1 MFSTERIRSY
11 AKEQLISLLSL
22 LIVFGALAALSIFF
36 FAGER
41 KRSLLY
47 VEFAAEESAFALLDY
62 YRQGMTPEPDELE
75 RISGFAIYNADGTA
89 AISAGRFP
97 RQLDIEDVIR
107 KGSVFTVNRDTDTVS
122 IAKPLGMFPAFMAPP
137 PAGATRMRGMS
148 RQPHSAAIYV
158 EISVPDLLSPVRWF
172 FAAQIGIPLLLAV
185 GCALIGFLLIRNW
198 EYRKK
203 IDSQR
208 HLVHL
213 GEAART
219 LSHEIKNPLSAIQIQ
234 AAILKRTLPEEAGE
248 SSRII
253 DEEVQRLRV
262 LTERVG
268 EFLKNPM
275 GNPEPFDAGK
285 FVTELV
291 GRLPWRVELS
301 RIGDEAAIV
310 RVDRERFRSVVE
322 NIVRNAAESAS
333 DPPRITVSVAA
344 QKNVVTIVVEDDGS
358 GISPDD
364 QDRIFE
370 PFFTTKDSGT
380 GIGLSISRRF
390 VEVAGGSISLAPR
403 ATGGTTA
410 QIKLP
415 RCGV

>member
-75 RISGFAIYNADGTA
+75 RITGFAIYNADGTA
-89 AISAGRFP
+89 AISAGRYP
-97 RQLDIEDVIR
+97 GQLDIEDVIR
-107 KGSVFTVNRDTDTVS
+107 KGSVFTVNRETDTVS
-122 IAKPLGMFPAFMAPP
+122 IAKPLGMFPAFMAP

-172 FAAQIGIPLLLAV
+172 TVAQIGIPLLLAV
-185 GCALIGFLLIRNW
+185 GFTLIGFLLIRNW
-198 EYRKK
+198 EYRQK

-275 GNPEPFDAGK
+275 GTPELFDAGE

-291 GRLPWRVELS
+291 GKLPWRVESS
-301 RIGDEAAIV
+301 RIGDAAAVV

-333 DPPRITVSVAA
+333 APPPITVTVAA
-344 QKNVVTIVVEDDGS
+344 QRSFVTIVVEDEGS

-364 QDRIFE
+364 QNRIFE

-415 RCGV
+415 RCGE